1 MLLNLEIS
9 ENFVRNY
16 VNKFQRKKMVYAK
29 NLIYLLW
36 EWFWELE
43 SCSPNKNLIFP
54 RELYESMAGTRERSK
69 ELAATIFNYFLV
81 EICYQEKPHLSC
93 CQSRH
98 KERREQQKH
107 LLWPS
112 WENSN
117 CLIRRILLCMVI
129 WTNLVLIWKNQGF
142 RQK

>member
-1 MLLNLEIS
+1 MG
-9 ENFVRNY
+9 NY

-43 SCSPNKNLIFP
+43 SWSPNKNLIFH
-54 RELYESMAGTRERSK
+54 ENGMKAWLEQENGVK
-69 ELAATIFNYFLV
+69 NWLQLFLV

-107 LLWPS
+107 LLCPS